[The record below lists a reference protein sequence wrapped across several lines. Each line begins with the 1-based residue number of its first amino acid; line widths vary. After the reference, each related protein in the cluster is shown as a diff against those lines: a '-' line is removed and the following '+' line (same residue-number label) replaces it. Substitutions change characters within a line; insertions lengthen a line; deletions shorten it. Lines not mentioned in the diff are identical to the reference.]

1 MSFEEE
7 NIIMRINNWKYVKLG
22 FTSESMNLLTNNM
35 ETSNF
40 TKLPYEYE
48 NKYLYN
54 LILKLYKR
62 IIRKY

>member
-1 MSFEEE
+1 
-7 NIIMRINNWKYVKLG
+7 
-22 FTSESMNLLTNNM
+22 MNLLTNNM

-54 LILKLYKR
+54 LILKLYKKELLEN
-62 IIRKY
+62 IEQKI